1 MSQKA
6 VLFARVTA
14 GCCTGSNRIK
24 SPVLYQLSCS
34 LVVSRMLPTTLV
46 GTTYR
51 AATKEIGLTERGTQS
66 AAVELAKPG
75 PGELFWADG
84 REH

>member
-1 MSQKA
+1 
-6 VLFARVTA
+6 
-14 GCCTGSNRIK
+14 
-24 SPVLYQLSCS
+24 
-34 LVVSRMLPTTLV
+34 MLPTTLV